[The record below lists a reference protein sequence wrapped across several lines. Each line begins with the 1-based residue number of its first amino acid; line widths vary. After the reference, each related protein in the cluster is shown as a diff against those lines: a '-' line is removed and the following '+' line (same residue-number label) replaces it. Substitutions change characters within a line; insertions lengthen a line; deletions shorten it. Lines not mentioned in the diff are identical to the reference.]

1 MVKRRSKTKPRRVSK
16 QKGFSIINGA
26 ETYLL
31 MNVATQ
37 TLFRTTPVEF
47 FTSSGVSGSNKITLQ
62 EILKGNRSFYD
73 NPNMPGVQGAGYYIM
88 GNLKAN
94 WTQGLTG
101 MIMIPLAFRF
111 GRSIAKPAI
120 SRTNRLLGK
129 ANIANTVKL

>member
-1 MVKRRSKTKPRRVSK
+1 MVKRRSKPKKRVSR

-37 TLFRTTPVEF
+37 TLFRSNPVEF
-47 FTSSGVSGSNKITLQ
+47 FTSRGLSGSTKITLQ
-62 EILKGNRSFYD
+62 ELLRGGTSFYD
-73 NPNMPGVQGAGYYIM
+73 RPDMAGVQGAGYYIM
-88 GNLKAN
+88 GNLKSN
-94 WTQGLTG
+94 WVNGLTG
-101 MIMIPLAFRF
+101 MILIPLAFKAGKQISR
-111 GRSIAKPAI
+111 PVI